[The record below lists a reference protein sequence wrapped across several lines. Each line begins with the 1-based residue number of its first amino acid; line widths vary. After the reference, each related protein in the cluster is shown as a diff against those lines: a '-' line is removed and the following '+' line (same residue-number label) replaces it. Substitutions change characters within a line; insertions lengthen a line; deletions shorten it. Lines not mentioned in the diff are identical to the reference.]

1 LELGTWNSSVIIAI
15 GNDLAEVDRIKT
27 AVDDLRIGAR
37 FRDRVYTKGEQEYC
51 ESRRAA
57 KYQSYAARFAA
68 KEATMKALGKGWGR
82 YVGWLDIEVVRKRG
96 SRPEIVLHG
105 KAKEYA
111 ESLGIKRFHLALTHT
126 ALLAEAVV
134 VAEGGMEDGNEE
146 L

>member
-1 LELGTWNSSVIIAI
+1 MIIAI

-27 AVDDLRIGAR
+27 AVDDLRIGVR
-37 FRDRVYTKGEQEYC
+37 FRDRVYTQGEQAYC

-111 ESLGIKRFHLALTHT
+111 ESLGIQRFHLALTHT
-126 ALLAEAVV
+126 AMLAEAVV
-134 VAEGGMEDGNEE
+134 VAEGRTEG
-146 L
+146 